1 MTQSQ
6 FTTIDNYLIS
16 YDGSKPAAVKF
27 QKTDSPTSTSKTT
40 FFKDQYANVKWFVQL
55 EGNIIKQ
62 QTGMDGFT
70 VFGSKMIIEYK

>member
-16 YDGSKPAAVKF
+16 YDGGTSTAVKF
-27 QKTDSPTSTSKTT
+27 QKTNSPTSTSKTT
-40 FFKDQYANVKWFVQL
+40 FFKDKDANVKWRVQL
-55 EGNIIKQ
+55 EGTIHKQ